1 MAVPYHSIGMIG
13 PMKQGRLFDSLGEHS
28 SAKKHRV
35 SDVQRINNGRIN
47 LLIDNGMTENHVM
60 ANTFRNTRQCT
71 CIDDVY
77 YNYNKTYGVTSDEKL
92 TTSERSDLCM
102 GIWIQRILAM
112 HTEYKIVQQIQKS
125 TLGGITIHYKQQR
138 DVQIF
143 NTG

>member
-1 MAVPYHSIGMIG
+1 
-13 PMKQGRLFDSLGEHS
+13 
-28 SAKKHRV
+28 
-35 SDVQRINNGRIN
+35 
-47 LLIDNGMTENHVM
+47 MTENHVM

-102 GIWIQRILAM
+102 GTWIQRILAM

-125 TLGGITIHYKQQR
+125 TLGGITIHYKQQHHIDR
-138 DVQIF
+138 MHYVANYHLRILPYVIRYHVVIASLPD
-143 NTG
+143 